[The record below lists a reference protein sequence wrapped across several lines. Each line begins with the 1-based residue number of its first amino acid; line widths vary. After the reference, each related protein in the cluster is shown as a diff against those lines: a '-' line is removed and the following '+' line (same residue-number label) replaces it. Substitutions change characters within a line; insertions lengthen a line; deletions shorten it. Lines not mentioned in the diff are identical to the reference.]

1 MSVYV
6 LFVYFLFVEFC
17 YTRINKHSPLNQ
29 QPFVITSRS
38 DRERERITV
47 ITGFWCFWC
56 FGEERER
63 ERERENE
70 YMNTMRTT
78 THKLLRS

>member
-1 MSVYV
+1 VSVYV

-47 ITGFWCFWC
+47 CNHWVLVVLVFW
-56 FGEERER
+56 
-63 ERERENE
+63 
-70 YMNTMRTT
+70 
-78 THKLLRS
+78 